1 MLIQMKQNSF
11 GLENTLELSKTLFRD
26 LKKGTGATIISA
38 AGGTEF
44 ALEGLNSSNGLFTST
59 LIQGIRTRRADLNRN
74 RSYSISEIQQ
84 YVSEQVIKMSEGKQ
98 VPTSREENIKNDF
111 RIY

>member
-1 MLIQMKQNSF
+1 MKQNSF
-11 GLENTLELSKTLFRD
+11 GLQNTLELSKSLFGD

-44 ALEGLNSSNGLFTST
+44 AMEGLNSQNGLFTST
-59 LIQGIRTRRADLNRN
+59 LIQGINTRRADLDRN
-74 RSYSISEIQQ
+74 RSFTIREIQE
-84 YVSEQVIKMSEGKQ
+84 YVSEQVTKLSNGKQ

-111 RIY
+111 QVY

>member
-1 MLIQMKQNSF
+1 M
-11 GLENTLELSKTLFRD
+11 ELSKTLFGD
-26 LKKGTGATIISA
+26 LREGTGATVISA

-44 ALEGLNSSNGLFTST
+44 ALEGLNSPNGLFTACF
-59 LIQGIRTRRADLNRN
+59 LEGINTRRADLDRN
-74 RSYSISEIQQ
+74 RYYTVSEFRKYISER
-84 YVSEQVIKMSEGKQ
+84 VVNLSDGKQ